1 MKQRLDVET
10 FKTVV
15 SSTPLISMDFVIKN
29 SQGQILLGRRNN
41 RPAQGFWFVPGGRI
55 LKDETFSQAFSRLTF
70 NELGLSL
77 SITEA
82 RFLGPF
88 QHFYQ
93 DNFSESNF
101 STHYVVMGYQ
111 LALDLKVDNLPVE
124 QHQDYQWWDE
134 HELLESDTVHP
145 NTKAYFSDIYK

>member
-1 MKQRLDVET
+1 MAQRLDVET

-15 SSTPLISMDFVIKN
+15 FSTPLISMDLVIKN

-55 LKDETFSQAFSRLTF
+55 LKDETFSIAFSRLTLA
-70 NELGLSL
+70 ELGQEL

-82 RFLGPF
+82 RFIGPY

-93 DNFSESNF
+93 DNFSDSNF

-111 LALDLKVDNLPVE
+111 LALDLKLVNLPVE

-134 HELLESDTVHP
+134 SELLDSDKVHP

>member
-1 MKQRLDVET
+1 MAQRLDVET

-15 SSTPLISMDFVIKN
+15 FSTPLISMDFVIKN

-55 LKDETFSQAFSRLTF
+55 LKDETFSIAFSRLTLA
-70 NELGLSL
+70 ELGQEL

-82 RFLGPF
+82 RFIGPY

-93 DNFSESNF
+93 DNFSDSNF

-111 LALDLKVDNLPVE
+111 LALDLKLVNLPVE

-134 HELLESDTVHP
+134 SELLDSDKVHP